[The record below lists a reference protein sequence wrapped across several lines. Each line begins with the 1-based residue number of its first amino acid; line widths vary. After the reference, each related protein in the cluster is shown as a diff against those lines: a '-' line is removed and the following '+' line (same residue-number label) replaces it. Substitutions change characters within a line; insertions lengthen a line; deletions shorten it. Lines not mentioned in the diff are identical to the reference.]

1 VIVVASSNG
10 RVGIAEAMR
19 VLLLGGS
26 ALDAVEAGI
35 KLVEDNLQDH
45 TVGRGGLPNL
55 LGEVE
60 LDASIMDG
68 RTLAAGAVAALQ
80 GYAHPISVA
89 RQVMLETPHV
99 MLAGEGAARFAAEI
113 GDLRENLLTPESEQI
128 WRNWLTQSLPPE
140 AAPGRIA
147 YQQQIRRWAA
157 QATDPD
163 KVSGTVNFIAKDC
176 DGNIA
181 SGVSTSG
188 WAWKYPGRVGDSPI
202 IGAGNYCDNRYGAAA
217 CTGRGEMA
225 IRAATARSVVL
236 YMKLGM
242 ALDAAVGEAMRDL
255 WSLVDAFSSE
265 MNIIAIDSAG
275 NPFAASSAE
284 STYIYQTE
292 AMGEFTEA
300 ARHVIARPPAA

>member
-1 VIVVASSNG
+1 MIVVASSNG
-10 RVGIAEAMR
+10 KIGIAEAMR
-19 VLLLGGS
+19 VLLLGGT
-26 ALDAVEAGI
+26 ALDAVEAGV

-80 GYAHPISVA
+80 GYAHPIAVA

-99 MLAGEGAARFAAEI
+99 LLAGEGAGRFAAEL
-113 GDLRENLLTPESEQI
+113 GYPRENLLTPESERL
-128 WRNWLTQSLPPE
+128 WHSWLAQTLPPE

-147 YQQQIRRWAA
+147 YQQQIRRWAQ

-163 KVSGTVNFIAKDC
+163 RVSGTVNFIAQDR

-225 IRAATARSVVL
+225 IRAGTARSVVL
-236 YMKLGM
+236 YLKMGM
-242 ALDAAVGEAMRDL
+242 GLADAVGEAMRDL
-255 WSLVDAFSSE
+255 WSLVDAFYSE
-265 MNIIAIDSAG
+265 MSVIAIDAAG
-275 NPFAASSAE
+275 NPFGASSAE
-284 STYIYQTE
+284 STFIYQTE
-292 AMGEFTEA
+292 AMSAFDEVP
-300 ARHVIARPPAA
+300 RHVIARPAA